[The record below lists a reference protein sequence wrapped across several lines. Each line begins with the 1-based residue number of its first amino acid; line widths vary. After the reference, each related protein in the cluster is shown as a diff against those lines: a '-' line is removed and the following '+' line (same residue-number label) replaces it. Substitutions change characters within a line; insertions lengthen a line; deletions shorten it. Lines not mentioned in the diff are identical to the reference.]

1 MSNPILR
8 LSAVTP
14 AVILAFAL
22 GAWAQGP
29 GGLTIVSAQPD
40 YTHGTVTLVVHGIEQ
55 RLAHSAPVVN
65 LQGANLTIASAVVT
79 PGARRFDPASG
90 IAVAALP
97 SPVPVGTFELSLRWG
112 DRGDRATM
120 DLTLGADGPQGPA
133 GTAGPAGPAGAPGMN
148 GLPGQPGPP
157 GQQGI
162 QGLQGNPGAAGATG
176 AFGGIGATFAG
187 GVGTSATDIVDIPLV
202 AGTYVLQAVVNA
214 PGLGAPRQ
222 LACTVTDDDNL
233 GPNGGPLLTGAVD
246 LRSDTSVPLLGT
258 VTVPASMTDNVHL
271 NCKTTSASTSGI
283 SATVLAVPASFTQ
296 FGTFTNTIDS
306 GNNPTPIIVGWDI
319 SSNSGN

>member
-8 LSAVTP
+8 LSAITP
-14 AVILAFAL
+14 AVILAFTL
-22 GAWAQGP
+22 GAGAQGQ

-55 RLAHSAPVVN
+55 RLAHSAPVVS

-120 DLTLGADGPQGPA
+120 DLTLGTDGPQGPA
-133 GTAGPAGPAGAPGMN
+133 GPAGAAGAPGMN

-157 GQQGI
+157 GAQGI
-162 QGLQGNPGAAGATG
+162 QGPQGNPGAAGATG
-176 AFGGIGATFAG
+176 AFGGIGASFAG
-187 GVGTSATDIVDIPLV
+187 GVGITATDIVDIPLA
-202 AGTYVLQAVVNA
+202 AGTYVLQAVVNVPA
-214 PGLGAPRQ
+214 LGAPRQ
-222 LACTVTDDDNL
+222 LACTVSDDDSL

-246 LRSDTSVPLLGT
+246 LRSATSVPLLGT
-258 VTVPASMTDNVHL
+258 ITVPASMTDNVHL
-271 NCKTTSASTSGI
+271 NCKTTSAATGGI

-296 FGTFTNTIDS
+296 FGTFTNSIDS
-306 GNNPTPIIVGWDI
+306 SNNPTPIVVGWDI